1 MCAHTEPEDVNNCQ
15 ERQFKKPFYLLCSDC
30 GDKDSAVYVTFQR
43 VEGRGGEGREFT
55 LQVYVQTEYKVI
67 SSIGGGGG
75 GLFHGGAIVTIVL

>member
-1 MCAHTEPEDVNNCQ
+1 M
-15 ERQFKKPFYLLCSDC
+15 
-30 GDKDSAVYVTFQR
+30 YVTFQR

-75 GLFHGGAIVTIVL
+75 SVPWGGYCDNCFII